1 MGKACCYLQEVNLSN
16 LIDPQNLLYLLPE
29 SITAFTVNHLVALY
43 RLFRSCMTSRT
54 YTASQVIY
62 TVCVCV
68 CLKLSFLRD
77 S

>member
-1 MGKACCYLQEVNLSN
+1 MGKACHYFQEVNLSN

-29 SITAFTVNHLVALY
+29 NITAFTVNHLVAFY
-43 RLFRSCMTSRT
+43 RLFCSCMTSQT

-68 CLKLSFLRD
+68 CQKLSFLRD